1 MSTFRKP
8 IAGEPANLILS
19 QGFQSALVDVV
30 NAFNRGELTKKPQ
43 ELRKQSIVFVKNTS
57 GATIQP
63 GQALSVD
70 TDAPAVGSSMLVSY
84 LHNPLVYGSAVSW
97 HGNIGQLAIA
107 SETIINDQSGPCQV
121 NGWGRVKANPSGV
134 GEWLMID
141 PAVPQ
146 QFMRAT
152 GGVARVITADATSGE
167 VVADFRDQQPLWRY
181 ELLSD
186 VNNKSAT
193 ASLLDLNG
201 AVYGTVTLRFLR
213 NDEKI
218 GDRGQCLHTGNYFN
232 AIEDEQPTPRFRFRL
247 KTSFD
252 DTGQATAKVLDTF
265 GTVRNPDGSIV
276 ALGDILTVNDPRK
289 LFAHAIGY
297 DDLAVVH
304 AGASAFFPAGGS
316 VGYAVETEQLK
327 AEPADPD
334 DPQYPRWEV
343 EQCTQI
349 IDKMIVQIQGGEPPT
364 PGITGKPTGTNDEG
378 AFALKFKP
386 DTAILSRWPDVDY
399 CPEWIPPATPED
411 DWQILV
417 KNPNRFSA
425 GNGWAI
431 IERRETKSRAQ
442 DAENVDT
449 PYSPNADGIMEWH
462 VTEVE
467 NPIARWICAIYN
479 GNSQGWAYQDICFEG
494 EDPSTSGYFG
504 GAVPISV
511 AQCLQLDCLETG
523 QIGVAFW
530 DPNTQIYKVVSTN
543 SSLYG
548 TATQIEAIA
557 QKVEGAL
564 DPLLDFD
571 QCNLNWIKS
580 KPIRVFGMHDPCV
593 EEKTTETA
601 TPAFITVDVVTGSY
615 REGNNICFTKSQVY
629 VCSAVPIIDPDC
641 VYVCCDDVIGCC
653 VMTQY
658 DGDTVYLP
666 GVTDAV
672 CQAKIGTGAG
682 PDEVTSVV
690 FNAGEDCPSVCIPCD
705 GCTECGGSDLE
716 FVLGAIKGEDS
727 NGNVVQAIISTAVW
741 TVPAGADNCCA
752 ELSVD
757 FESNLN
763 PGTFVNRTATV
774 CLHTGTP
781 TIPGCVGPPASFEL
795 HLNWDGGFVLG
806 IDLPTALGNDVY
818 APSCVGGYGNS
829 GCGILPIDSSPG
841 MGWDEVVIHVSC
853 CDTGGGI
860 P

>member
-19 QGFQSALVDVV
+19 QNFQSALVDVV

-43 ELRKQSIVFVKNTS
+43 ELRKQSIVFIKNTS

-141 PAVPQ
+141 PLVPQ

-181 ELLSD
+181 ELLTD
-186 VNNKSAT
+186 VVNLSAS
-193 ASLLDLNG
+193 AYLLDLNG

-213 NDEKI
+213 NDEKA
-218 GDRGQCLHTGNYFN
+218 GDVGQCLHTGNYFD

-289 LFAHAIGY
+289 LFAHAIGF
-297 DDLAVVH
+297 DDLTAVH

-327 AEPADPD
+327 ADPADPD

-349 IDKMIVQIQGGEPPT
+349 IDKMIVQIQAGEPST
-364 PGITGKPTGTNDEG
+364 PGVTGKPTGILGEG
-378 AFALKFKP
+378 DIELKFVP

-399 CPEWIPPATPED
+399 CAEWLPPVEPGDPWTI
-411 DWQILV
+411 QT

-425 GNGWAI
+425 GTGWAI
-431 IERRETKSRAQ
+431 IERRENKSRAE

-449 PYSPNADGIMEWH
+449 PYAANVAGIPEWH
-462 VTEVE
+462 ITEVE
-467 NPIARWICAIYN
+467 NPISRWLCATFN
-479 GNSQGWAYQDICFEG
+479 GGDDAWVFSGVVFEG
-494 EDPSTSGYFG
+494 ENPVTVNYFADNAEVG
-504 GAVPISV
+504 NAIQTAS
-511 AQCLQLDCLETG
+511 CLAIDCLKPG
-523 QIGVAFW
+523 QEGVAFW
-530 DPNTQIYKVVSTN
+530 NPNDQKYNVVSTN
-543 SSLYG
+543 SALYG
-548 TATQIEAIA
+548 TAVDIEAIA
-557 QKVEGAL
+557 QKTATAVY
-564 DPLLDFD
+564 PLLDFVGCD
-571 QCNLNWIKS
+571 LNYIKS
-580 KPIRVFGMHDPCV
+580 TPIKVFGMN
-593 EEKTTETA
+593 EECEETKTTETA
-601 TPAFITVDVVTGSY
+601 SPDLVTVDVITGSY
-615 REGNNICFTKSQVY
+615 RSGDDLCFTKTQVY
-629 VCSAVPIIDPDC
+629 VCSSVPIEDPDC
-641 VYVCCDDVIGCC
+641 VYICCEDEYGCC
-653 VMTQY
+653 EYPPGTFTPNVSQTSCTTSGGTWTPGPCPVPCMVECSHCSSGGAKFTFAGISW
-658 DGDTVYLP
+658 DAASSTSGLP
-666 GVTDAV
+666 GNAV
-672 CQAKIGTGAG
+672 
-682 PDEVTSVV
+682 V
-690 FNAGEDCPSVCIPCD
+690 
-705 GCTECGGSDLE
+705 
-716 FVLGAIKGEDS
+716 
-727 NGNVVQAIISTAVW
+727 STAVW
-741 TVPAGADNCCA
+741 TAGSGNCCMT
-752 ELSVD
+752 LTVD
-757 FESNLN
+757 FTNGVTTTTHSAEVCIQSAAGCPMASLELNLVWTAPTFDGVTLPTTLGGGMIMDCTGSYGKTSGCVVPVN
-763 PGTFVNRTATV
+763 PGA
-774 CLHTGTP
+774 LGA
-781 TIPGCVGPPASFEL
+781 G
-795 HLNWDGGFVLG
+795 NWDEAD
-806 IDLPTALGNDVY
+806 I
-818 APSCVGGYGNS
+818 
-829 GCGILPIDSSPG
+829 
-841 MGWDEVVIHVSC
+841 EVADCSI
-853 CDTGGGI
+853 T
-860 P
+860 